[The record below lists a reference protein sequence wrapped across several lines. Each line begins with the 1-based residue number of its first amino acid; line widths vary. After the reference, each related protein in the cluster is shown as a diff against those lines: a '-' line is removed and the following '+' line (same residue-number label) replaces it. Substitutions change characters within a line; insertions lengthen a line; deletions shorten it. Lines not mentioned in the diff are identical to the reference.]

1 MKFSNKFGTEKPSIF
16 MELIKEKNK
25 IIKNGGRVFDLSIG
39 TPDFEPEE
47 YIREAVSKAALDP
60 ENYKYG
66 ITDSPELI
74 SAVIDWYKNRCG
86 VELKAE
92 NITSVNG
99 SQEGIAHIC
108 FPLINEGDVVLVPD
122 PGYQIFS
129 FGPQMA
135 GAEIVK
141 MPLLKENNY
150 LIDFEDIS
158 EETAK
163 RAAVMVVSYP
173 SNPTAAT
180 ADKDFYRRLVD
191 FAKKYD
197 IIVIHDNAYSELVY
211 DGELGG
217 SFLETEGAFDV
228 GIEFNSLSKSYNLT
242 GLRLSFAIGNA
253 DIISRFKAFRSQID
267 YGISGLI
274 QTAAIAAL
282 RGDKSSTARLRESY
296 RQRRDFLYE
305 ELNKIGWRV
314 PKSPAT
320 MFMWLPKPK
329 AYKTSMDFCMDLLY
343 KTGVVL
349 VPGNTFGELGEGH
362 VRLALVLPVEKLKSA
377 VEKIKNSGINLE
389 T

>member
-349 VPGNTFGELGEGH
+349 VPGNTFGELGEGY

>member
-1 MKFSNKFGTEKPSIF
+1 MKFSNKYGTEKPSIF
-16 MELIKEKNK
+16 MELINEKNK
-25 IIKNGGRVFDLSIG
+25 IIKEGREVFDLSIG
-39 TPDFEPEE
+39 TPDFKPEG
-47 YIREAVSKAALDP
+47 YIMEAVSKAALDP

-66 ITDSPELI
+66 ITDKPELV
-74 SAVIDWYKNRCG
+74 SAVADWYKSRYN

-108 FPLINEGDVVLVPD
+108 FPLINEGDIVLVPD

-129 FGPQMA
+129 FGPEMA

-141 MPLLKENNY
+141 MPLLKENDF
-150 LIDFEDIS
+150 LIDFDAIP

-163 RAAVMVVSYP
+163 KAAVMIVSYP
-173 SNPTAAT
+173 SNPTT
-180 ADKDFYRRLVD
+180 AKADRAFYRRLVN

-211 DGELGG
+211 EGEPGG

-267 YGISGLI
+267 YGISGLV
-274 QTAAIAAL
+274 QTAAVAAL
-282 RGDKSSTARLRESY
+282 RGDKESTSKLRESY
-296 RQRRDFLYE
+296 KQRRDFLYT
-305 ELNKIGWRV
+305 ELNKIGWKV

-329 AYKTSMDFCMDLLY
+329 TYKTSMDFCMDLLY

-349 VPGNTFGELGEGH
+349 VPGNTFGELGEGF
-362 VRLALVLPVEKLKSA
+362 VRLALVLPVEKLQTA
-377 VEKIKNSGINLE
+377 VDRIKNSGINLE
-389 T
+389 V